1 MLLDVRPDHMRVVL
15 SVLRTFV
22 PNAEVFAFG
31 SRAKW
36 NAKDSSDLD
45 LCVRAGH
52 PLGFGLMGDLLD
64 AFSESSLPYKV
75 DVVDWETI
83 SPSFRKIIEKDKVLI
98 YSNDDE
104 QASGLMA
111 TEYGQ
116 LSTSLSRSK
125 LEDLCEKGG
134 VQTGPF
140 GSQLHKDDYVD
151 DGIPIITVEHL
162 GENRL
167 VHENLPRVSTDDYQ
181 RLSKYRLKQGDIVFS
196 RVGSVDRRAIVQQ
209 QEDGWLFSGRC
220 LRVRPNPEKIDSTW
234 LSYFFGLPSF
244 KEYIRSI
251 AVGATMPSLNTKILS
266 DVPIYFPILAEQQEI
281 GRILSALDDK
291 VALLRE
297 TNKTLEALAQAL
309 FKSWFVDFDP
319 VRAKSEGRE
328 PEGVPPEIAEFFPSE
343 FETAKLGEIPRG
355 WEVKPVYDLAEYIN
369 GAAYKAFSPNSDKR
383 GFPIIKIAE
392 LKSGITSQTA
402 YSDVAMPEKYSLET
416 GDILFSWSG
425 NPDTSIDTFV
435 WHYGRAWLNQHIF
448 KVVVN
453 RTAERSFVL
462 QSLKYLRPVFAEIAR
477 NKQTT
482 GLGHVTVADM
492 KRLLVVQPDD
502 AVLFAFGELADP
514 IHARIF
520 ENELEAITL
529 AELRDALLL
538 KLMAGSLRIET
549 AN

>member
-1 MLLDVRPDHMRVVL
+1 MLLDVRPDHMKVVL

-75 DVVDWETI
+75 DVVDWERI
-83 SPSFRKIIEKDKVLI
+83 SPSFRTIIETDKVLI
-98 YSNDDE
+98 YSSEEE
-104 QASGLMA
+104 QISGMMA

-116 LSTSLSRSK
+116 LSTQLSRAK

-140 GSQLHKDDYVD
+140 GSQLHKEDYVD
-151 DGIPIITVEHL
+151 DGVPIITVEHL

-167 VHENLPRVSTDDYQ
+167 MHENLPRVSEEDYQ
-181 RLSKYRLKQGDIVFS
+181 RLSKYKLKQGDIVFS

-266 DVPIYFPILAEQQEI
+266 DVPIYFPNLEEQQEI
-281 GRILSALDDK
+281 GKILSALDDK

-297 TNKTLEALAQAL
+297 SNSTLEAIAQAL

-319 VRAKSEGRE
+319 VRAKAEGRE
-328 PEGVPPEIAEFFPSE
+328 PEGVPLEIAKLFPGE
-343 FETAKLGEIPRG
+343 FEESELGAIPKGWSTARVGMILELAYGKALKATDRNEGDVPVYGSGGVTGSHDKSLVDGPSIIVGRKG
-355 WEVKPVYDLAEYIN
+355 TVGSLYWEDKAFYPIDTVFYVKPLIAPLTYCYYLLQTLGLDGMNTDAAVPGLNRENAYQLKVILPPSSLLERFDEYV
-369 GAAYKAFSPNSDKR
+369 S
-383 GFPIIKIAE
+383 
-392 LKSGITSQTA
+392 
-402 YSDVAMPEKYSLET
+402 M
-416 GDILFSWSG
+416 
-425 NPDTSIDTFV
+425 
-435 WHYGRAWLNQHIF
+435 
-448 KVVVN
+448 
-453 RTAERSFVL
+453 
-462 QSLKYLRPVFAEIAR
+462 LRR
-477 NKQTT
+477 
-482 GLGHVTVADM
+482 
-492 KRLLVVQPDD
+492 
-502 AVLFAFGELADP
+502 
-514 IHARIF
+514 RIF
-520 ENELEAITL
+520 TASEEISHLSSA
-529 AELRDALLL
+529 RDALLPR
-538 KLMAGSLRIET
+538 LMSGQLCLPEAMVKEMT
-549 AN
+549 E

>member
-328 PEGVPPEIAEFFPSE
+328 PEGIPPEIAGIFPSD
-343 FETAKLGEIPRG
+343 FEESELGEIPKG
-355 WEVKPVYDLAEYIN
+355 WKATRLDKACEINPTRRIAKGKQAPYLEMAALPTKGHRPETPTIREFSSGTKFINGDTLLARITPCLENGKTAYVDILQDGEVAWGSTEYIVLRPK
-369 GAAYKAFSPNSDKR
+369 GELPCYWAYLLSRHEHFRQFAIQAMV
-383 GFPIIKIAE
+383 GT
-392 LKSGITSQTA
+392 SGRQRVEVSRLAQYMVVIP
-402 YSDVAMPEKYSLET
+402 DD
-416 GDILFSWSG
+416 DIGRLFSAMIE
-425 NPDTSIDTFV
+425 PIQQ
-435 WHYGRAWLNQHIF
+435 R
-448 KVVVN
+448 
-453 RTAERSFVL
+453 
-462 QSLKYLRPVFAEIAR
+462 IAA
-477 NKQTT
+477 N
-482 GLGHVTVADM
+482 
-492 KRLLVVQPDD
+492 DD
-502 AVLFAFGELADP
+502 SAK
-514 IHARIF
+514 
-520 ENELEAITL
+520 TL
-529 AELRDALLL
+529 AAVRDTLLP
-538 KLMAGSLRIET
+538 KLMSGRQQIEVEVS
-549 AN
+549 